1 MNPFDSPKDSGA
13 RPGKSLQAQRYQIKA
28 GCAMNSFARP
38 GLMLAAALLAAGCGT
53 APGGGSSDPPLA
65 GARIGGPF
73 TLTNQDGKTVRDT
86 DFAGQYRLVY
96 FGYTFCPDVCPTD
109 MQHVGQGLRLLEK
122 SDPAVAAKIVPIFI
136 TVDPARDTP
145 AVLKQFVGAF
155 HPRMIGLTG
164 SQAAIDA
171 AAKAYAVA
179 HEAQPSAPGAT
190 GYLVDH
196 SRATYL
202 MSPDGKPMALVRADI
217 SGDAVAEDLRKW
229 VK

>member
-1 MNPFDSPKDSGA
+1 MNRIAKLGT
-13 RPGKSLQAQRYQIKA
+13 
-28 GCAMNSFARP
+28 
-38 GLMLAAALLAAGCGT
+38 MLAAALLAGGCGG
-53 APGGGSSDPPLA
+53 APGSSAGDPPLA

-73 TLTNQDGKTVRDT
+73 ALTDQDGRTVRDT
-86 DFAGQYRLVY
+86 DFTGKYRLVY

-122 SDPAVAAKIVPIFI
+122 SDPALAAKVVPIFI

-155 HPRMIGLTG
+155 HPRMVGLTG

-171 AAKAYAVA
+171 AAKAYGVA
-179 HEAQPSAPGAT
+179 HELQPRAPGAD

-196 SRATYL
+196 SRVTYL
-202 MSPDGKPMALVRADI
+202 MGPDGKPLALVRADT
-217 SGDAVAEDLRKW
+217 SGEAVAEDLRKW